1 MLSLYS
7 TKTDNVSAL
16 EDSATSVRKH
26 VVQNVRV
33 EALNLRAISRLG

>member
-7 TKTDNVSAL
+7 AKTDNVSAQ
-16 EDSATSVRKH
+16 EDSATSVQKH

-33 EALNLRAISRLG
+33 EALNVRAISRLG

>member
-1 MLSLYS
+1 MYS
-7 TKTDNVSAL
+7 TEKDNVSAL
-16 EDSATSVRKH
+16 EDSATSVQKH